1 MCWSLTGPRRRLCLR
16 PQQRHWRRSGCHGLR
31 AHRGQEKYAEYAD
44 HAREVEAAALAL
56 KVESAEDVTLS
67 LLGHG
72 RVLLAEAW
80 YD

>member
-1 MCWSLTGPRRRLCLR
+1 MVCGLTVGKK
-16 PQQRHWRRSGCHGLR
+16 
-31 AHRGQEKYAEYAD
+31 KYAEYAD

-67 LLGHG
+67 LSGCG
-72 RVLLAEAW
+72 RILLAEAW